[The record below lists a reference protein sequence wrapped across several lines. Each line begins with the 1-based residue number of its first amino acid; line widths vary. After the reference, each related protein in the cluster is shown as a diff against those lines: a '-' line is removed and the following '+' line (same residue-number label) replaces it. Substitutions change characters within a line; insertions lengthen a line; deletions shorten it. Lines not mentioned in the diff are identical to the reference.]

1 MAEVAELTEAAV
13 STPGAESAGTMP
25 GDAPAGPSGS
35 MTPATQ
41 NRGMQAA
48 ALLSLQ
54 QASQIIGNALMV
66 FGAGSDIGK
75 DLLSVQTKL
84 SKYLPATPP
93 SSGTMSAGM
102 RQLMMQ
108 QRANG
113 AGGDLQTALRLRPS
127 PMSAPPAG
135 SNGQPLQ

>member
-1 MAEVAELTEAAV
+1 MVDVAEVTEAAV
-13 STPGAESAGTMP
+13 STPEQGGVMP
-25 GDAPAGPSGS
+25 GTPAPGPTPSG
-35 MTPATQ
+35 TPNSA

-48 ALLSLQ
+48 ALISLQ
-54 QASQIIGNALMV
+54 GCAQTLGQALMV

-75 DLLSVQTKL
+75 DLLSILNKL

-93 SSGTMSAGM
+93 SSGLMSTGM

-108 QRANG
+108 RAASG
-113 AGGDLQTALRLRPS
+113 AGSDLANTLRLKPS
-127 PMSAPPAG
+127 GMAPPPA

>member
-1 MAEVAELTEAAV
+1 MVSIPAAEQAAAD
-13 STPGAESAGTMP
+13 TPVDGAVMP
-25 GDAPAGPSGS
+25 GEPAPGPA
-35 MTPATQ
+35 PNATMNSA
-41 NRGMQAA
+41 NRGIQAA
-48 ALLSLQ
+48 ALLTLQ
-54 QASQIIGNALMV
+54 QASTIIGQALMV

-93 SSGTMSAGM
+93 SSGLMSTGL

-108 QRANG
+108 QRQNG
-113 AGGDLQTALRLRPS
+113 AGADLQSAMRLRPAA
-127 PMSAPPAG
+127 APPPPA